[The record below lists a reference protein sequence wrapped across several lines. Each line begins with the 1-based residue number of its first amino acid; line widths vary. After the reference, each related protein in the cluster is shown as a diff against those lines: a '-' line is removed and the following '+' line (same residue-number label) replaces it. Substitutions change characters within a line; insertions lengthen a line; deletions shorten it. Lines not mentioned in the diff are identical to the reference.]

1 MIKAKY
7 MYIYTMYIEWNLPHI
22 CHALQ
27 LLHDTIRM
35 TGGDMMFDR
44 KLASHT
50 VRQMRLPPQCGKE
63 DGAEGAI
70 ANTAVYI
77 EYMSDIGY
85 TLQ

>member
-1 MIKAKY
+1 
-7 MYIYTMYIEWNLPHI
+7 
-22 CHALQ
+22 
-27 LLHDTIRM
+27 
-35 TGGDMMFDR
+35 MFDR